1 MKATDTLIIG
11 AGQAG
16 LAMSR
21 CLTDAGT
28 DHVVIERGQVAERW
42 RSERWDSLRLL
53 TPNWATRLPNLTYDG
68 DSPQGF
74 MTARELVSRFERY
87 ASDFDAPVH
96 EHTSVDS
103 VTRTDDGFDV
113 QTSEGSW
120 SAGRVVI
127 ATGWCDRPR
136 VPAAAADLHPSFLQI
151 TPSAYRNPDQLPDG
165 GVLVVGASASGAQ
178 IADELAASGRDV
190 TLAVGR
196 HTRLPRRYR
205 GVDIWWWLE
214 QTGRLDVTIESM
226 RDPRRARSVASLQLV
241 GSAVPR
247 NIDVTTLAGR
257 GVRLTGRFVGFD
269 GANALFSRDLG
280 QTTTNADERMLAVLR
295 RIDEYIAREGLES
308 EVYAPDPPPRL
319 GPVEETAHIHL
330 AEQGIQTVVWATG
343 FTRSYPWLRVPALDP
358 RGEIIQRRGVTPVP
372 GLYVLGQRFQHRRN
386 SNFID
391 GVRHDAEHLADLIA
405 VRTPAGCVGCR
416 EGI

>member
-1 MKATDTLIIG
+1 MNATDTLIIG

-21 CLTDAGT
+21 YLADAGT
-28 DHVVIERGQVAERW
+28 DHVVLERGQLAERW

-87 ASDFDAPVH
+87 ASDFDAPVQ
-96 EHTSVDS
+96 EHTSVDA

-113 QTSEGSW
+113 QTSDGSW

-127 ATGWCDRPR
+127 ATGWADRPR
-136 VPAAAADLHPSFLQI
+136 VPAAAADLHPAFLQI
-151 TPSAYRNPDQLPDG
+151 TPTAYRNPDQLPDG

-178 IADELAASGRDV
+178 IADELAASGRNV

-214 QTGRLDVTIESM
+214 QSGRLDVTIDSM
-226 RDPRRARSVASLQLV
+226 RDPRRPRNDASLQLV
-241 GSAVPR
+241 GSPVPR
-247 NIDVTTLAGR
+247 NIDVTTLSGR

-269 GANALFSRDLG
+269 GARALFSRDLAH
-280 QTTTNADERMLAVLR
+280 TTKSADERMLTVLG
-295 RIDEYIAREGLES
+295 RIDEFIARHGLES
-308 EVYAPDPPPRL
+308 EVYAPDPPPAL
-319 GPVEETAHIHL
+319 GPVEETEQIHL
-330 AEQGIQTVVWATG
+330 TEQGIRTVVWATG
-343 FTRSYPWLRVPALDP
+343 FTRSYPWLKVPALDTQ
-358 RGEIIQRRGVTPVP
+358 GEIIQRRGVTPVP
-372 GLYVLGQRFQHRRN
+372 GLYVLGQRFQHRRD

-391 GVRHDAEHLADLIA
+391 GVRHDAEYLADLIA
-405 VRTPAGCVGCR
+405 VRTTAGCVGCR